1 MCAHELV
8 TCGAWNQCR
17 RIQALMLAAIA
28 TAVARNFCFWCG
40 THCCIP
46 NPFLA
51 LVVVEDVVELYRP
64 ITLLCYAHL
73 S

>member
-1 MCAHELV
+1 V
-8 TCGAWNQCR
+8 
-17 RIQALMLAAIA
+17 LAAIA

-40 THCCIP
+40 THCCIS

-51 LVVVEDVVELYRP
+51 LVVIEDVGELYP
-64 ITLLCYAHL
+64 PDHPAFHAHL